1 MVGPGRL
8 AEAVVASPTSSC
20 QKRQEV
26 LVLSL
31 GEKMF
36 TVRDVVP
43 PFATKPRVAMF
54 RLDFVVSE
62 NVIWANNLWDR
73 DGTTNAPRWG

>member
-1 MVGPGRL
+1 
-8 AEAVVASPTSSC
+8 
-20 QKRQEV
+20 
-26 LVLSL
+26 
-31 GEKMF
+31 MF

-43 PFATKPRVAMF
+43 PFATKPRVAML